1 MVVGGFLTSI
11 NRNSAFLTMN
21 ELERGGD
28 TPNKL
33 LGIVDVNTGLTT
45 DQDML
50 QNKIQP
56 NVCVDIFL
64 CTLTVLKAVLQV
76 SFCED
81 PGPSNKPL
89 LHNSLAF

>member
-1 MVVGGFLTSI
+1 M
-11 NRNSAFLTMN
+11 
-21 ELERGGD
+21 
-28 TPNKL
+28 
-33 LGIVDVNTGLTT
+33 GIVDVNTGLTT

-76 SFCED
+76 SFVK
-81 PGPSNKPL
+81 SQV
-89 LHNSLAF
+89 LATNHCYITH